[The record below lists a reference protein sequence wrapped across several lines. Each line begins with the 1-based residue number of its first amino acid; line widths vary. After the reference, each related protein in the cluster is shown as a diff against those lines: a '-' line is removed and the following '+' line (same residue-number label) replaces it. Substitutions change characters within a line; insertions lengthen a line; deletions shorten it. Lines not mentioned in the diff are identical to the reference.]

1 MRAIAAKTVVSLREK
16 PTEQVC
22 LDDELLYGMTAEIL
36 EEVPAL
42 QEGAF
47 SEDIG
52 DRKRRPVSEAEPDIG
67 SEGRTVIQTEPVP
80 GSTETKW
87 VRIRTEYRYEAYCK
101 KEDLLTDEGRVNR
114 WEHGDIRTVMRPY
127 VDVLS
132 EPKVQGLCMES
143 VPMGGRL
150 LLTGQM
156 PKHEGWVEVELAD
169 GRKGYTRESFLGVC
183 HKIGRAHV

>member
-114 WEHGDIRTVMRPY
+114 WEKGDIRTVMRPY
-127 VDVLS
+127 VDAV
-132 EPKVQGLCMES
+132 GAES
-143 VPMGGRL
+143 AGALYGIRS
-150 LLTGQM
+150 
-156 PKHEGWVEVELAD
+156 H
-169 GRKGYTRESFLGVC
+169 GRKAASDWPDAG
-183 HKIGRAHV
+183 A

>member
-52 DRKRRPVSEAEPDIG
+52 DRKRRPVSEAEPDRAC
-67 SEGRTVIQTEPVP
+67 SRKHRNQ
-80 GSTETKW
+80 
-87 VRIRTEYRYEAYCK
+87 
-101 KEDLLTDEGRVNR
+101 
-114 WEHGDIRTVMRPY
+114 
-127 VDVLS
+127 
-132 EPKVQGLCMES
+132 
-143 VPMGGRL
+143 MG
-150 LLTGQM
+150 TY
-156 PKHEGWVEVELAD
+156 PD
-169 GRKGYTRESFLGVC
+169 GIPL
-183 HKIGRAHV
+183 